1 MDKFIFFD
9 RDGVVNKRL
18 VGDYV
23 KSIEEFEFS
32 DGFFEFF
39 KSINEKGYKTALIT
53 NQQGVSKGI
62 MTENEL
68 EIVHTFMQNELIKNT
83 GFGFDYVKYSIDL
96 DKTNSPRRKPALGMF
111 LEVIEEH
118 KALNNIDIENSFMIG
133 DSITDIIPAN
143 IIGLNTVFI
152 GSNEELENQKT
163 SKYDKL
169 KSEVEFILSSPENIQ
184 FIKNNKVDKNLEKNI
199 FQHNYIFES
208 ISSLHSLLVLD
219 LK

>member
-32 DGFFEFF
+32 DGFFGLF

-53 NQQGVSKGI
+53 NQQGVNKGI

-68 EIVHTFMQNELIKNT
+68 EIVHTFMQSELIKNT
-83 GFGFDYVKYSIDL
+83 GFGFDYIKFSTDL

-111 LEVIEEH
+111 IEVIEEH
-118 KALNNIDIENSFMIG
+118 KALNKIDIENSYMIG
-133 DSITDIIPAN
+133 DSITDILPAN

-152 GSNEELENQKT
+152 GSNEEFEKQKT
-163 SKYDKL
+163 LKYDKL
-169 KSEVEFILSSPENIQ
+169 KSEVEFIFSLSENMQ
-184 FIKNNKVDKNLEKNI
+184 FIKNNTVDKNIEKNI

-208 ISSLHSLLVLD
+208 ISSINNLVSLIFN
-219 LK
+219 